1 MKLHIFNPEHDL
13 ALAANQKQFTAPHA
27 GRQLRADL
35 AFIPALW
42 ADEGDFV
49 LVDDID
55 DAEDKLR
62 HLGGKYMNKVEFVTK
77 QQLQKLMNDTFQ
89 VDNIQPWGWDLSLKG
104 ELARIGTPELMMPT
118 EATLAKMRAISS
130 REWVA
135 CHLQDDVAYVT
146 SVKDLKTILRVKKKV
161 VVKAPWSSSGRGVRF
176 LSLDDFQHGKEYI
189 SFEKWVENIIHRQG
203 GITVETYYNKVKD
216 FGMEFLVH
224 DGKVEYCGLSL
235 FDTIKNAYSGN
246 ILATEKDKME
256 MMSSYITPH
265 QLETIRKHII
275 EVMEPVLK
283 DVYQGPFG
291 IDMMICSHQNG
302 DVGYFVNPC
311 VELNLRR
318 TMGHVALALSPQE
331 SARPQIMR
339 VEYDGNRYHLRVMP
353 GHPSEDA
360 PCYPL

>member
-27 GRQLRADL
+27 GRQLRTDL

-42 ADEGDFV
+42 ADDGDFV

-62 HLGGKYMNKVEFVTK
+62 HLGVKYLNKVEFITK
-77 QQLQKLMNDTFQ
+77 HQLQKLMNDTFL
-89 VDNIQPWGWDLSLKG
+89 VDNIQPWGWDLALKD
-104 ELARIGTPELMMPT
+104 ELTRIGTPDIMMPT
-118 EATLAKMRAISS
+118 DEALAKIRAISS
-130 REWVA
+130 REWA
-135 CHLQDDVAYVT
+135 ANHLQDDVAYVT
-146 SVKDLKTILRVKKKV
+146 NVNELKTLVREKKNV

-176 LSLDDFQHGKEYI
+176 LSSDDFRQGQEYT
-189 SFEKWVENIIHRQG
+189 SFERWVGNVIYRQG

-216 FGMEFLVH
+216 FGMEFQMH

-246 ILATEKDKME
+246 VLATEEDKIE
-256 MMSSYITPH
+256 MMSSYVRPQ
-265 QLETIRKHII
+265 QLETIRKHIMKM
-275 EVMEPVLK
+275 MEPVLK

-291 IDMMICSHQNG
+291 VDMMICSNQK
-302 DVGYFVNPC
+302 DETGYCVNPC

-318 TMGHVALALSPQE
+318 TMGHVALALSPKV
-331 SARPQIMR
+331 STRPQIMR

-353 GHPSEDA
+353 GRPSEDA
-360 PCYPL
+360 PNYPL